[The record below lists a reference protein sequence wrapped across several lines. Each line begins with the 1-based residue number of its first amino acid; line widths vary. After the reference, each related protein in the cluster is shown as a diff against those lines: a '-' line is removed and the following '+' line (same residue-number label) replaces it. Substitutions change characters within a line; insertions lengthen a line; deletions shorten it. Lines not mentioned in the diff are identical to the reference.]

1 MDLRTRVYVV
11 DYLKQEIFSNAIIMR
26 FQPARLY
33 MHVANRSLP
42 SSKNPHFENEARY
55 TTFLVKMSFVYMRMK
70 LVISVSKAQHLP
82 SF

>member
-1 MDLRTRVYVV
+1 MQL
-11 DYLKQEIFSNAIIMR
+11 LCGFSLPVWAGLES
-26 FQPARLY
+26 FCSWKEALY

-42 SSKNPHFENEARY
+42 SSKNPHLENEARY

-70 LVISVSKAQHLP
+70 LMISVSKAEHLP